1 MITASTDFALCKL
14 VEGSTYRVIRRG
26 SKREMTSARRAGN
39 NESRG
44 RPFRVFLSPGRG
56 VGELIR

>member
-1 MITASTDFALCKL
+1 MIAASTDYALCKR
-14 VEGSTYRVIRRG
+14 VEGRTFRIVRRG

-39 NESRG
+39 AESRG